1 MTSILKV
8 DNLQNANGT
17 GTPYIKDAV
26 LQVLQ
31 TVKTDVFNTT
41 TNGFVDITGLTVSI
55 TPQSTSSKVMVEVH
69 IGTQDAA
76 AASGIMYKLRRGSTD
91 IGLGTDPSNQN
102 PCTFAATINADRGEG
117 ISMKLLDDPQTT
129 SAITYGVQM
138 HGFGNN
144 VDINKRSNLY
154 STISTITVMEIGG

>member
-1 MTSILKV
+1 MSILRT
-8 DNLQNANGT
+8 NQITNTAGNASPNIPG
-17 GTPYIKDAV
+17 GI
-26 LQVLQ
+26 LQVKQ
-31 TVKTDVFNTT
+31 TVKTDVFGTT

-69 IGTQDAA
+69 IGTQDAN

-102 PCTFAATINADRGEG
+102 FCTFAATINADRGEG
-117 ISMKLLDDPQTT
+117 ISMKLLDNPQTT
-129 SAITYGVQM
+129 SAITYGVQI